1 MFAFIIKA
9 VSPPPAQL
17 VEFEGMFGNIV
28 STLIGFGG
36 ILLFL
41 MLVWGGFKYT
51 MASGDPKKASEAK
64 SVLTYAVLGII
75 FVALAYFFLN
85 LIALF
90 SGQTN
95 ILNFRVVQP

>member
-51 MASGDPKKASEAK
+51 MASGDPN
-64 SVLTYAVLGII
+64 AVLGII